1 MRHAASGSLGPALRW
16 GAIVAGVLIVAVAL
30 AAVFLPW
37 NALRGLL
44 AGHVGRELNRDVT
57 IGHLDVKLGR
67 ITQLTID
74 DLSIGNAAW
83 SADREMAHADR
94 MVLYF
99 SLKSL
104 LRLEPD
110 YVQLVRPAVLAE
122 RNADGAPNWD
132 FGGAA
137 ADFWPHLAAIDVRD
151 GSVHYRD
158 PALKADLVLTLET
171 RAAEGEPASLR
182 LAGKGTL
189 RGEAFELTGKSIGL
203 VALRNVGDP
212 YPLTVTVRSGKT
224 RADFDGTIVP
234 GDPENVRGT
243 LRLQGPDLS
252 ELYPIVPAPMPWTP
266 PYQLAGEL
274 AHGKGLW
281 MFRRFKGVV
290 GKSDLSGD
298 FKVDVSSRRAKTTA
312 DLKSAKFDYYD
323 LGGFIGLPPGDAAR
337 PKSTAQQAEAR
348 RRAGSD
354 RVISDKRLDFT
365 GMREYDVEVK
375 FQGTAVQWAGLPM
388 ENLRAYLKLENGV
401 LRFQPLD
408 FGVAGGHVVSN
419 VVLDVNPAVAKA
431 QVQIDA
437 RNVELKRIFP
447 RLAAPGGSAGRFA
460 GRARFNA
467 DGNSVAQL
475 VASANGDAAVS
486 MRGGEA
492 STLALVLTNLDLAR
506 AAELVLKGDETA
518 QIRCAVT
525 AVHATGGVLT
535 PQILTIDSD
544 AMVITGEG
552 TIDLKDE
559 RYDLRLKG
567 DSKKASLF
575 ALRGPIVIGGTF
587 RHPVV
592 GPAPGPIVARVGIA
606 AGLAVLA
613 PPLAWLP
620 FLDAGDAEDVDCRAL
635 GDKAKVET
643 GTTERI
649 ARPAGKG
656 AKGGTPRAAPSSQ
669 TAAARP

>member
-1 MRHAASGSLGPALRW
+1 MAPANLASLRPALRW
-16 GAIVAGVLIVAVAL
+16 TAISVAVLVVAL
-30 AAVFLPW
+30 ALAALFLPW
-37 NALRGLL
+37 NALRGVV
-44 AGHVGRELNRDVT
+44 AAYVGGELHRDVSV
-57 IGHLDVKLGR
+57 GHFDVKLGR
-67 ITQLTID
+67 ITQLTLD
-74 DLSIGNAAW
+74 DLSIANVEW
-83 SADREMAHADR
+83 SDEREMAHADR
-94 MVLYF
+94 VVLYF
-99 SLKSL
+99 SLGSL
-104 LRLEPD
+104 LVLEPD
-110 YVQLVRPAVLAE
+110 YVQLVRTRVLAE
-122 RNADGAPNWD
+122 RNADGATNWD
-132 FGGAA
+132 LGGKA
-137 ADFWPHLAAIDVRD
+137 ADLWPRLAAIDVRE
-151 GSVHYRD
+151 GALRYRD
-158 PALKADLVLTLET
+158 PAIKADIALTLET
-171 RAAEGEPASLR
+171 RAAEGEKASMQLEGR
-182 LAGKGTL
+182 GKL
-189 RGEAFELTGKSIGL
+189 RGEPFELTGKSVGL
-203 VALRNVGDP
+203 VALRRAGDP
-212 YPLTVTVRSGKT
+212 YPLTLTILSGKT
-224 RADFDGTIVP
+224 RAEFDGTVVP
-234 GDPENVRGT
+234 GDPENLRGT

-252 ELYPIVPAPMPWTP
+252 ELYPIVPAPLPWTP

-281 MFRRFKGVV
+281 TFRRFKGTV

-298 FKVDVSSRRAKTTA
+298 FKVDVSSRRARTTA
-312 DLKSAKFDYYD
+312 DLKSTKFDYYD

-337 PKSTAQQAEAR
+337 AKTPAQQAEVS
-348 RRAGSD
+348 RRAKSA
-354 RVISDKRLDFT
+354 RVIPDKRLDFT

-375 FQGTAVQWAGLPM
+375 FQGTAVQWAGVPM

-431 QVQIDA
+431 QVQVDA
-437 RNVELKRIFP
+437 RGVELKRIFP

-467 DGNSVAQL
+467 EGNNVAQL
-475 VASANGDAAVS
+475 VGSADGDAAVS

-506 AAELVLKGDETA
+506 AAELMLKGDETA
-518 QIRCAVT
+518 QIRCAV
-525 AVHATGGVLT
+525 AAMHASGGTLT

-544 AMVITGEG
+544 AMVINGEG

-567 DSKKASLF
+567 DSKKPSLF
-575 ALRGPIVIGGTF
+575 ALRGPIVVGGTF
-587 RHPVV
+587 RTPVV
-592 GPAPGPIVARVGIA
+592 GPAAGPIVARVGIA

-635 GDKAKVET
+635 GDKAKIET

-649 ARPAGKG
+649 ARPPAKRATAG
-656 AKGGTPRAAPSSQ
+656 AAAAPPSR
-669 TAAARP
+669 TAASQP